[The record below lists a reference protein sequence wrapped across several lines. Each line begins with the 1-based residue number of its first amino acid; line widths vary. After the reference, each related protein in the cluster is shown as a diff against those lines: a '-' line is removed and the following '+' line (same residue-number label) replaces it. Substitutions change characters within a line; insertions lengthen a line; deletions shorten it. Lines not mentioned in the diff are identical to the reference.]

1 MASKS
6 APGDLAQIQDFVNT
20 REVDEDRDDIAQPAG
35 LRAWLA
41 ERGLMG
47 SRDPVTPED
56 AAHAQEVREA
66 LRALLFAN
74 NGEPLDPDAPHVLDD
89 AARRA
94 GLVLRFEP
102 SGGSVLVPSA
112 AGVDGALGRLLT
124 IASDAMADGIWD
136 RLKACRA
143 ETCQWAFY
151 DATRNRSGVWCSMRV
166 CGNREK
172 VRTYRARQA
181 TA

>member
-1 MASKS
+1 VGA
-6 APGDLAQIQDFVNT
+6 
-20 REVDEDRDDIAQPAG
+20 ED
-35 LRAWLA
+35 
-41 ERGLMG
+41 
-47 SRDPVTPED
+47 V
-56 AAHAQEVREA
+56 AHAQAVREA

-74 NGEPLDPDAPHVLDD
+74 NGEPLDPDAPHVLD
-89 AARRA
+89 AAAQRA

-102 SGGSVLVPSA
+102 GGGSVLVPGA

-151 DATRNRSGVWCSMRV
+151 DATRNRSGAWCSMRV

-172 VRTYRARQA
+172 VRTYRARQSSA
-181 TA
+181 